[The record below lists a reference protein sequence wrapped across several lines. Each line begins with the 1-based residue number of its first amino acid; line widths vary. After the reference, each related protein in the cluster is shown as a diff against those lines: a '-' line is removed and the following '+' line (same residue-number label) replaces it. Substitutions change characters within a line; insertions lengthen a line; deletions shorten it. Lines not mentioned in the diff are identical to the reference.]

1 MIFKNWKSKSELKRE
16 AAKKEIDIKH
26 LNNRNVIADD
36 ITDVQL
42 DMIDRLRKEN
52 KELCTARLY
61 ISFFIPSSFNFT
73 NFSLRQVQMSEMI
86 LRSVKNNGLR
96 KGCYNATA

>member
-42 DMIDRLRKEN
+42 DMIDRLQKEN
-52 KELCTARLY
+52 KELRAEIERLKAENLTQGFECVGVSA
-61 ISFFIPSSFNFT
+61 I
-73 NFSLRQVQMSEMI
+73 
-86 LRSVKNNGLR
+86 
-96 KGCYNATA
+96 